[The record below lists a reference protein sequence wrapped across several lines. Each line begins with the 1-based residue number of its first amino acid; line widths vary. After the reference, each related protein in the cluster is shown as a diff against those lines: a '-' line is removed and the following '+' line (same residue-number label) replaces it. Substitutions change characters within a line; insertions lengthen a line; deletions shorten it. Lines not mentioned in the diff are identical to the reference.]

1 MILRS
6 DFLVSIFEWILGMK
20 KYGGISAI
28 AFYPFILMPKSTV
41 PDEFLI
47 NHERIHL
54 QQQKELLLIPF
65 YIWYLIELKRK
76 GYYGICFE
84 REAYMND
91 LDLRYLKR
99 RKPYSFLRYR
109 WKK

>member
-6 DFLVSIFEWILGMK
+6 DLLIAFFDWMLGMK
-20 KYGGISAI
+20 KYGGISAM
-28 AFYPFILMPKSTV
+28 ALYPFILMHRSTE

-47 NHERIHL
+47 NHEKIHL
-54 QQQKELLLIPF
+54 RQQKELLVIPF

-84 REAYMND
+84 REAYLND
-91 LDLRYLKR
+91 LDLRYLDR
-99 RKPYSFLRYR
+99 RKPFAFLKYR